1 MVQRILKCSMIFIA
15 ILLSL
20 KTHALIGYVTIDGI
34 RYYVVT
40 KGKTAQ
46 VANQSPED
54 LPDEVVIPATIECE
68 GIVCN
73 VTSIDDRA
81 FSETSIKSVI
91 IPNSVTSIG
100 EEAFYHCKK
109 LISATL
115 PSSITSIEKRTFYQ
129 CKSLTSVNIPGSVT
143 KIGSEAFRNCDA
155 LTSMVIPNSVT
166 YIEAY
171 AFYGCANLKSVTISN
186 SLAEIGSLVFSK
198 CTGLTS
204 VTIPYGVTT
213 IGGGAFYYCTSL
225 TSVNIPNSVKT
236 IGGSFIGCSS
246 LTSVTIPESVTTI
259 ASAFSD
265 CPELADV
272 YCYSVSPPEISDDAF
287 GGSFIGYATLHVPAS
302 SIELYE
308 NTKIWEGFGTIIALT
323 QEETGVEGIN
333 DNWDSTMSTNFFSLD
348 GISHKTLQK
357 GVNIIHVND
366 GTTKKIYMP

>member
-1 MVQRILKCSMIFIA
+1 M
-15 ILLSL
+15 
-20 KTHALIGYVTIDGI
+20 
-34 RYYVVT
+34 
-40 KGKTAQ
+40 
-46 VANQSPED
+46 
-54 LPDEVVIPATIECE
+54 
-68 GIVCN
+68 
-73 VTSIDDRA
+73 
-81 FSETSIKSVI
+81 
-91 IPNSVTSIG
+91 
-100 EEAFYHCKK
+100 
-109 LISATL
+109 
-115 PSSITSIEKRTFYQ
+115 
-129 CKSLTSVNIPGSVT
+129 
-143 KIGSEAFRNCDA
+143 
-155 LTSMVIPNSVT
+155 
-166 YIEAY
+166 
-171 AFYGCANLKSVTISN
+171 
-186 SLAEIGSLVFSK
+186 
-198 CTGLTS
+198 TS
-204 VTIPYGVTT
+204 VTIPNSVTT
-213 IGGGAFYYCTSL
+213 IGGGAFEGCTSL

-259 ASAFSD
+259 DWSAFSD